1 MIRNAP
7 QWLQP
12 LLWIACTVV
21 AGGVIVLL
29 WGKMSTIVE
38 RLHVESMDAPPRSW
52 KHLALTF
59 GLLLLIV
66 VVVVGLALIG

>member
-29 WGKMSTIVE
+29 WGKLSTIVE
-38 RLHVESMDAPPRSW
+38 RLHVESMTPQPALGSALYLV
-52 KHLALTF
+52 LAFYYLS
-59 GLLLLIV
+59 L
-66 VVVVGLALIG
+66 